1 MVKLGRNKTAAI
13 YTCTWGCFII
23 YDTMGL
29 RDALL
34 GVDKIVF
41 ICAKVTIERI
51 TIITIT
57 FYSYKFCPV
66 SSLHLFQVSSQ
77 HETPYF
83 DTLAQLPFRGHW
95 RTILLAWMRFDHL
108 E

>member
-57 FYSYKFCPV
+57 FYS
-66 SSLHLFQVSSQ
+66 
-77 HETPYF
+77 
-83 DTLAQLPFRGHW
+83 
-95 RTILLAWMRFDHL
+95 
-108 E
+108 